1 MPIFRLSC
9 ISHLS
14 PMNNQSWLQWFAF
27 AAFACISCVGYSSL
41 GHEVYVP
48 TLDWHLC
55 SPEGCVAISV
65 LVIAYLN
72 APLVFTS
79 SNSVRMTELLPWFSP
94 AVHEAS
100 QSQLFTRHHNRRS
113 IFVPCS
119 EHCTSAAYE
128 LILGYCSKLK
138 DLSSVSSAH
147 DIAFGFQS
155 SCTSA
160 VHTRQRCR
168 IDLLQQLC
176 HIDHSQPSP
185 Y

>member
-14 PMNNQSWLQWFAF
+14 AVNNQSWLQWFAF

-41 GHEVYVP
+41 GHKVYVP

-55 SPEGCVAISV
+55 SPEGYVAISV

-79 SNSVRMTELLPWFSP
+79 SNSIRMTELLPWFSP

-100 QSQLFTRHHNRRS
+100 QSQINLCAMSRTLHICYIWANFGLLLKTQRLVISLQCPQHCIWMSVLVHISCPYLTALPYRS
-113 IFVPCS
+113 LATALSHRSLAAQSILDSVVP
-119 EHCTSAAYE
+119 
-128 LILGYCSKLK
+128 
-138 DLSSVSSAH
+138 
-147 DIAFGFQS
+147 
-155 SCTSA
+155 
-160 VHTRQRCR
+160 
-168 IDLLQQLC
+168 
-176 HIDHSQPSP
+176 
-185 Y
+185 